1 MSARRLATPALV
13 LTLLASAAPGSARAG
28 DDPGFGGGE
37 DPDAPLFEGARVADQ
52 EKAAMRRRLAEDR
65 VRSQYLR
72 REESSIL
79 GGLTALDK
87 AVEAQRKKGLEILA
101 RKQKLALSVVQIE
114 ADVATADARL
124 ATLKQAVGRRAAAM
138 HRLKRTAFADLVA
151 RAESALELRRL
162 RDRLALVVGYD
173 AQLVVQ
179 TRAANAE
186 AERLLAAYRVEK
198 ASLEA
203 AEAALDAER
212 EALLDAREDR
222 AALLRAISKER
233 DVIERVAAEIAVA
246 AKKLDAELDVIRG
259 QGAAPAPAPGG
270 FGAQRGRLPWPAVG
284 TVEVPYGKRVDPDT
298 GVVMTHKGVD
308 LRARLTEPVRAVF
321 AGKVA
326 FQGML
331 EGYGRTVILD
341 HQEGWY
347 TVHAHL
353 ESFSG
358 GPGAA
363 VEAGQVVGFVG
374 DSGSLKGA
382 YLYFE
387 IRQGK
392 SAVDPLVWLS
402 K

>member
-1 MSARRLATPALV
+1 MRSARAATLALAL
-13 LTLLASAAPGSARAG
+13 AALSLSPSPARAG
-28 DDPGFGGGE
+28 DDPGFGGG
-37 DPDAPLFEGARVADQ
+37 DPDAPLFEGAQVANQ
-52 EKAAMRRRLAEDR
+52 EKAAMRRRISEDR
-65 VRSQYLR
+65 VRTQYLR
-72 REESSIL
+72 REEASIL
-79 GGLTALDK
+79 GGLAALDK

-101 RKQKLALSVVQIE
+101 RKQKLALSVVKIE

-124 ATLKQAVGRRAAAM
+124 AVLKQAVGRRAAAM

-162 RDRLALVVGYD
+162 RDRLGLVVGYD

-186 AERLLAAYRVEK
+186 AERLLAAYRAEK

-259 QGAAPAPAPGG
+259 QNSAPAPAPGG

-284 TVEVPYGKRVDPDT
+284 TVEVPFGKRVDPDT
-298 GVVMTHKGVD
+298 GMVMTHKGVD

-321 AGKVA
+321 VGKVA
-326 FQGML
+326 FQGTL
-331 EGYGRTVILD
+331 EGYGRTVIVD
-341 HQEGWY
+341 HQDAWY

-353 ESFSG
+353 ESFAV
-358 GPGAA
+358 GPSAA
-363 VEAGQVVGFVG
+363 VEAGQVIGFVG

-392 SAVDPLVWLS
+392 SAVDPLAWLS

>member
-1 MSARRLATPALV
+1 MRRRLAIIAL
-13 LTLLASAAPGSARAG
+13 LILLPGAVQAQDEG
-28 DDPGFGGGE
+28 GFGGE
-37 DPDAPLFEGARVADQ
+37 AAAQDAPLFEGARVADQ

-65 VRSQYLR
+65 VRSQFLR
-72 REESSIL
+72 REEASIL

-87 AVEAQRKKGLEILA
+87 AVEGQRKKSLDILA
-101 RKQKLALSVVQIE
+101 RKQKLALSVVKIE

-124 ATLKQAVGRRAAAM
+124 ATLKAAVGRRAAAM
-138 HRLKRTAFADLVA
+138 HRLRRTAFADLVA
-151 RAESALELRRL
+151 RAESALALRQL
-162 RDRLALVVGYD
+162 RDRLALVVAFD
-173 AQLVVQ
+173 AQLVVE
-179 TRAANAE
+179 TRRANAD
-186 AERLLAAYRVEK
+186 AERLLGAFRAER

-203 AEAALDAER
+203 VEADLERER

-222 AALLRAISKER
+222 AALLRAVTRER
-233 DVIERVAAEIAVA
+233 DVIERVAGEIAVA

-259 QGAAPAPAPGG
+259 RGPIPQPAPGG

-284 TVEVPYGKRVDPDT
+284 SVEVPFGKRVDPDT
-298 GVVMTHKGVD
+298 GMVMTHKGVD

-321 AGKVA
+321 AGKIA
-326 FQGML
+326 YQGTL

-353 ESFSG
+353 ESFG
-358 GPGAA
+358 GAAGGA
-363 VEAGQVVGFVG
+363 VEAGQVIGFVG

-392 SAVDPLVWLS
+392 AAVDPLAWLS
-402 K
+402 KE